1 MASYKDPANLK
12 FNPYVRTLP
21 VEAMAKVGQY
31 KQERYDQ
38 GVQKIQQSID
48 NIAGLEI
55 AKSEDKEYLQSKLN
69 ALGSQLTNVAG
80 GDFSNF
86 ALVNSVNGMTNQI
99 AKDPGVINAVSNTA
113 KYKKDI
119 AAKEKLELEG
129 KWAPSN
135 EAAFQKDVNK
145 WYSNPSI
152 DAKYNA
158 NVSPYVNVQED
169 SQKIIKGLA
178 QEVTPNEI
186 MFDPLTGKYLDVMT
200 KEVIKELTPEKILT
214 ALKAGLSPQA
224 WRQLSIDGEYKYSN
238 TTTDDYINQINSSY
252 KKTFTFLNEKRSELS
267 NLLKNVQTPAQKLQ
281 IEEQL
286 TAQDARITA
295 NKREYDAVSKGF
307 EEGDVASSQS
317 QFYTIKWMEN
327 ISQSFSSRD
336 VDSNS
341 KVSPYFTV
349 QMQKD
354 NKALALA
361 KHNEQV
367 KNNRIMQGLKRE
379 EVDLL
384 DTPKTGDS
392 FPIPGKEITPNSIV
406 KNETIKR
413 TDLLNLATS
422 ERKRVAELMGWDDQL
437 RFVDVNNDRIYNPD
451 QGDYIAEEKKGG
463 LTEFDRLLTIA
474 KNNRFATIAPSSIGD
489 VQGYISAQR
498 SSDSSL
504 FKNKAI
510 SDVVDDQL
518 PLVIVIPDEF
528 KDKTFQ
534 GLTPK
539 ETVSLMQTMY
549 SNYMDISPDFSPKGF
564 SGISSSQGQNIF
576 NDELA
581 MKDLAERNPEAYK
594 FYNNIIRG
602 TSEEANVAK
611 RMWNDVSEDINF
623 QEGRRKKL
631 HSELLVK
638 ASTVEQDVGIPLN
651 LADKTVK
658 NQFQSVLGTIELV
671 ANGGGGWPGLDS
683 DTAKNIMAVK
693 DNINDVSIITG
704 VQELRVSGAGF
715 NIPIPL
721 TDEQYG
727 ILTKSFEIKVEKTPE
742 VATFDRQYMSQLLS
756 TNPSIN
762 QKDFFTTATPDEE
775 GISSRN
781 TTQENAYLQ
790 QTDFPSI
797 QFLRNVSGNLITKE
811 NPKNNDPNIYLQI
824 NFDYLDPKLQRKDPI
839 TGNSEVPTKTSNFEI
854 DFGGGRGL
862 NKAEIVTFMNSLT
875 DDALFRFYTGRD
887 MTLEEK
893 KLLQNQPL
901 NIPQ

>member
-1 MASYKDPANLK
+1 MASYKDPTNLK

-169 SQKIIKGLA
+169 AQKIIKGLA

-200 KEVIKELTPEKILT
+200 KEVIKELTPEKIQT
-214 ALKAGLSPQA
+214 ALQAGLSPQA

-367 KNNRIMQGLKRE
+367 KNNQIMQGLKRE

-384 DTPKTGDS
+384 KTPKTGDS

-422 ERKRVAELMGWDDQL
+422 ERKRVAELMGWNDEL

-474 KNNRFATIAPSSIGD
+474 KKNNFETIAPSSMGD

-498 SSDSSL
+498 ASDSSL

-549 SNYMDISPDFSPKGF
+549 SNYMKANQSFTNQNYSYNESISQD
-564 SGISSSQGQNIF
+564 IF

-581 MKDLAERNPEAYK
+581 MKDLAERNPEAYN

-602 TSEEANVAK
+602 RSEEANVAK
-611 RMWNDVSEDINF
+611 SMYQSVRKSINS
-623 QEGRRKKL
+623 QEEKRKKL

-638 ASTVEQDVGIPLN
+638 ASTVEQDVAIPLN

-762 QKDFFTTATPDEE
+762 QKDFFTTATPEGEE

-797 QFLRNVSGNLITKE
+797 KFLRNVSGNLITKE

-824 NFDYLDPKLQRKDPI
+824 NFDYLDPKLQRKDPT
-839 TGNSEVPTKTSNFEI
+839 TGNSEVPTKTSGFEI
-854 DFGGGRGL
+854 NFGNGKGL

>member
-498 SSDSSL
+498 ASDSSL

-510 SDVVDDQL
+510 SDVVDDEL

>member
-354 NKALALA
+354 NRALALA

-510 SDVVDDQL
+510 SDVVDDEL

>member
-602 TSEEANVAK
+602 TSEEANVAR
-611 RMWNDVSEDINF
+611 RMWNDVSKDINF